1 MGATYYI
8 SAHGNDGNS
17 GLSADS
23 AWKGFSRLK
32 ERELLPGDRV
42 LLHRGDTWNETL
54 VINGKGTPENFIEIT
69 AYGDGEKPKIQL
81 NGDISERCVRINN
94 ASYLRLSEI
103 EVCHAGA
110 GIVLFYDESYNNRSV
125 YINNVCAHDFYGIYR
140 ASGSSSGRDEWKDY
154 TADDRVG
161 FSLGICVTGRETTP
175 YNQERVLTDFRITDC
190 EVYRTGGGI
199 GLDWCDHRCVDG
211 SVVSENKFGDVLI
224 ENVNLH
230 DNDVPDVSLTSLFL
244 QCVTGAVFRNS
255 VIDNG
260 AGGAPWGT
268 AAVHLQLAKNVVIEN
283 VVIKNMPHT
292 NVSDECG
299 IDFETD
305 VENCVIRNCT
315 FENNAGSAVEFLA
328 NFEMSACAISRRV
341 KIDGCVFVNNN
352 YARLDEK
359 PGQIHIKNWQHDN
372 CPQIEISNCLYLNP
386 AGVDFI
392 GGDGNYELV
401 DTRKN
406 CQMNVF
412 TERHQAQVG

>member
-23 AWKGFSRLK
+23 AWKGISRLK